1 MALRSSPS
9 IRHRRLAADLEQ
21 LREAAGLSRE
31 AVAERLDWHPTKLYR
46 IESARSGITPADMRH
61 LLDLY
66 QVADERKR
74 ESLVALARH
83 ARQKGWWT
91 KYDDVF
97 RGSYVE
103 LEAEASR
110 LHTFEPIFVPGL
122 LQTEGY
128 IRAVIR
134 ASLVVSDIERRVAGR
149 LERQRLL
156 ERADPPQVW
165 AVVDE
170 AALTRP
176 VGGPAVMAGQLDH
189 LIAVQDRENVTL
201 QVIRTAVGSHPG
213 MDGAFVL
220 MEFPDPEFFGPVV
233 HLETATDGLYLE
245 EAEEIGRY
253 TLIFDHLRA
262 IALGPDESVAYLRG
276 IKDQLLNT

>member
-1 MALRSSPS
+1 VALRSSPS

-21 LREAAGLSRE
+21 LREAAGLTRE
-31 AVAERLDWHPTKLYR
+31 AVAEQLDWHATKLYR

-66 QVADERKR
+66 KVTDERRR
-74 ESLVALARH
+74 ESLIALARH

-91 KYDDVF
+91 KYNDVF
-97 RGSYVE
+97 RGSYIE

-134 ASLVVSDIERRVAGR
+134 ASLVVSDIERRVAAR
-149 LERQRLL
+149 LERQQLL
-156 ERADPPQVW
+156 DREDAPQVW
-165 AVVDE
+165 AVIDE
-170 AALTRP
+170 AALVRP
-176 VGGPAVMAGQLDH
+176 VGGAAVMGAQIDH
-189 LIAVQDRENVTL
+189 LIAAQERENVTL
-201 QVIRTAVGSHPG
+201 QLIRTAVGPHPG
-213 MDGAFVL
+213 MNGPFVI
-220 MEFPDPEFFGPVV
+220 MEFPDPEFFGPLV

-245 EAEEIGRY
+245 EAEEIARY
-253 TLIFDHLRA
+253 TLVFDHLRA
-262 IALGPDESVAYLRG
+262 IALGPGESVAYMQG
-276 IKDQLLNT
+276 IKEQLR

>member
-21 LREAAGLSRE
+21 LREAAGLTRE
-31 AVAERLDWHPTKLYR
+31 AVAEQLDWHATKLYR

-66 QVADERKR
+66 KVTDERRR
-74 ESLVALARH
+74 ESLIALARH

-91 KYDDVF
+91 KYNDVF
-97 RGSYVE
+97 RGSYIE

-134 ASLVVSDIERRVAGR
+134 ASLVVSDIERRVAAR
-149 LERQRLL
+149 LERQQLL
-156 ERADPPQVW
+156 DREDAPQVW
-165 AVVDE
+165 AVIDE
-170 AALTRP
+170 AALVRP
-176 VGGPAVMAGQLDH
+176 VGGAAVMGAQIDH
-189 LIAVQDRENVTL
+189 LIAAQERENVTL
-201 QVIRTAVGSHPG
+201 QLIRTAVGPHPG
-213 MDGAFVL
+213 MNGPFVI
-220 MEFPDPEFFGPVV
+220 MEFPDPEFFGPLV

-245 EAEEIGRY
+245 EAEEIARY
-253 TLIFDHLRA
+253 TLVFDHLRA
-262 IALGPDESVAYLRG
+262 IALGPGESVAYMQG
-276 IKDQLLNT
+276 IKEQLR

>member
-1 MALRSSPS
+1 M
-9 IRHRRLAADLEQ
+9 AADLEQ

-31 AVAERLDWHPTKLYR
+31 QVADRLDWHATKLYR

-66 QVADERKR
+66 EVTDERQR
-74 ESLVALARH
+74 ESLIALARH

-128 IRAVIR
+128 VRAVLR
-134 ASLVVSDIERRVAGR
+134 ASLVVSDIERRVAAR
-149 LERQRLL
+149 LERQQVLD
-156 ERADPPQVW
+156 RADPPQLW
-165 AVVDE
+165 AVIDE

-176 VGGPAVMAGQLDH
+176 VGGPAVMAEQLGR
-189 LIAVQDRENVTL
+189 LIAAQEQANITL
-201 QVIRTAVGSHPG
+201 QVIRTMVGSHPG
-213 MDGAFVL
+213 MDGAFV
-220 MEFPDPEFFGPVV
+220 MMQFPDPEFFGPVV

-245 EAEEIGRY
+245 EPEQIARY

-262 IALGPDESVAYLRG
+262 IALGPDESVTYMQE
-276 IKDQLLNT
+276 IKDQFR

>member
-1 MALRSSPS
+1 VALRSSPS
-9 IRHRRLAADLEQ
+9 IRHRRLATDLEQ
-21 LREAAGLSRE
+21 LRDAAGLTRE
-31 AVAERLDWHPTKLYR
+31 AVAEQMDWHPTKLYR
-46 IESARSGITPADMRH
+46 IESARSGITPADIRH

-66 QVADERKR
+66 GVTDQSQR
-74 ESLVALARH
+74 EALIALARH

-97 RGSYVE
+97 HGSYVE
-103 LEAEASR
+103 LEAEASK
-110 LHTFEPIFVPGL
+110 LQTFELVVVPGL

-128 IRAVIR
+128 IRALNRGSQI
-134 ASLVVSDIERRVAGR
+134 VSDIERRVAAR

-156 ERADPPQVW
+156 DRDDPPQLW
-165 AVVDE
+165 AVIDE

-176 VGGPAVMAGQLDH
+176 VGGPAIMREQIDR
-189 LIAVQDRENVTL
+189 LIESQERENVTL

-213 MDGAFVL
+213 MDGAFIM
-220 MEFPDPEFFGPVV
+220 MEFPNPDFFGPLV

-245 EAEEIGRY
+245 EAGEIARY

-262 IALGPDESVAYLRG
+262 IALGPGESVAYMQG
-276 IKDQLLNT
+276 IKDQFR